1 MCCLITDYHNASYW
15 VRHDAGTLTFDIGRP
30 CLPLE
35 GLLRRHEAR
44 SAAFITAHNPGSN
57 IAPESINRTAQER
70 LRQELEPLGPLFEGI
85 GAGADWPDEPSFLVL
100 GIGLEEAKSIGLRFD
115 QNAIIWVEG
124 NTPQIVRL
132 TQTDAARLNRGVI
145 RPRD

>member
-1 MCCLITDYHNASYW
+1 

-57 IAPESINRTAQER
+57 IMPEIINRRAQQR

-85 GAGADWPDEPSFLVL
+85 GAGADWPVEPSFLVL
-100 GIGLEEAKSIGLRFD
+100 GIGLEEAKSIGLRYG
-115 QNAIIWVEG
+115 QNAVIWVEG

-132 TQTDAARLNRGVI
+132 TRTDAARA
-145 RPRD
+145 